1 MCAAGQHRAWLLQ
14 PFMTYEPSPPPQ
26 SKAYKLKEEE
36 SLGGESYGHFCACF
50 VKAWL
55 WAFTEYWSSWLFEH
69 RNAVNPASWVR
80 RLNKKESYWV
90 VQNYTARQWW
100 RQGIPN
106 TLPATLTIYSHWLQQ
121 HLYSLK
127 VVIQP
132 GLFQKHTICY
142 CRNVCLHSSISL
154 NQNK

>member
-55 WAFTEYWSSWLFEH
+55 
-69 RNAVNPASWVR
+69 
-80 RLNKKESYWV
+80 
-90 VQNYTARQWW
+90 
-100 RQGIPN
+100 
-106 TLPATLTIYSHWLQQ
+106 
-121 HLYSLK
+121 
-127 VVIQP
+127 
-132 GLFQKHTICY
+132 
-142 CRNVCLHSSISL
+142 
-154 NQNK
+154 